1 MQASS
6 TVGIIIFLFT
16 GLFTYKAFTNK
27 EYLEANIFDIDKILI
42 DREFGRIISSGFL
55 HANWIHF
62 GFNMGTML
70 SFSYFLELSMGA
82 TNFLIIYFLSLIGGS
97 LLSLYIHRNH
107 SDYRAYGASGSVCGI
122 LLASVVLFPE
132 AEFMIPFSD
141 ASIPRWILAVAFV
154 LVSIFGI
161 KTSWGNIGHD
171 AHLGGGL
178 CGIFLTLIIQ
188 PSILKTNWWIVLLLV
203 VPSVAFLIL
212 MVKKP
217 EIMMIDKY
225 WGIDFKAREEEH
237 KVKKSQLNKIQ
248 LDYLLD
254 KIKREGLGSLSA
266 KERAALEKLKDEL

>member
-6 TVGIIIFLFT
+6 TLGVIILLFT
-16 GLFTYKAFTNK
+16 GIFTYKAFTDK
-27 EYLEANIFDIDKILI
+27 AYLEDNIFDIDKILI

-55 HANWIHF
+55 HANWFHF

-70 SFSYFLELSMGA
+70 TFSYLLEKSMGA
-82 TNFLIIYFLSLIGGS
+82 TNFLLIYFLSLIGGS

-107 SDYRAYGASGSVCGI
+107 SDYRAYGASGAVCGL

-132 AEFMIPFSD
+132 AVFSIPFSD

-154 LVSIFGI
+154 LASIFGI

-178 CGIFLTLIIQ
+178 CGVFLTLIIQ
-188 PSILKTNWWIVLLLV
+188 PSILKTNWWIVLLIV
-203 VPSVAFLIL
+203 IPSIAFLIL

-225 WGIDFKAREEEH
+225 WGVDFKQKKEER
-237 KVKKSQLNKIQ
+237 KLKKSQSNNLR

-254 KIKREGLGSLSA
+254 KIKREGLGCLSQ
-266 KERAALEKLKDEL
+266 KERDALERLKDEL